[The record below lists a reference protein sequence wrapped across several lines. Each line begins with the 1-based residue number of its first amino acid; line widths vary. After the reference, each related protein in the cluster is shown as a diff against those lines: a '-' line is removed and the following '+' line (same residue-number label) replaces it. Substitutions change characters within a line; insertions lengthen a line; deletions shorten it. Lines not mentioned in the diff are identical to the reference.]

1 MREYKVVTTPRE
13 DRLEQ
18 NVTAFLNEGWD
29 VLGPPIMGNTGVYLQ
44 ALVKETKET
53 KDKKR
58 ASKIS

>member
-29 VLGPPIMGNTGVYLQ
+29 VLGPPIMG
-44 ALVKETKET
+44 
-53 KDKKR
+53 KR
-58 ASKIS
+58 